1 MLIDDPLQEGN
12 IWSGGKSIFLSQS
25 FTISWITEHWED
37 MKQAINHPLRK
48 VHISALG
55 FGIRFLSAFPF
66 LLVSVPHLSRRNCSC
81 YSVCNASKCC
91 QSDAVGTC
99 DPICSIREV
108 HFPGPTVSARD
119 TWSKAPNQE
128 TGLKA
133 GRLLN
138 MNTGLGKRV
147 KLRALHSYFVC
158 INSKNLKNR
167 AQQSRKVPW
176 GCGWPLDLVRNEIYL
191 VLWLHEPLNLPISGS
206 S

>member
-1 MLIDDPLQEGN
+1 MTLGDSCPASPNTPSSLSAREGRHGEELGALMLIDDPLQEGN

-37 MKQAINHPLRK
+37 MKQAISHPLRK

-119 TWSKAPNQE
+119 T
-128 TGLKA
+128 
-133 GRLLN
+133 
-138 MNTGLGKRV
+138 
-147 KLRALHSYFVC
+147 
-158 INSKNLKNR
+158 
-167 AQQSRKVPW
+167 
-176 GCGWPLDLVRNEIYL
+176 
-191 VLWLHEPLNLPISGS
+191 
-206 S
+206 